1 MSTPHLRHRQLS
13 APTQEDNVRVP
24 PRPQPP
30 HSALSHATGSSHYAT
45 PSPPVHSSAP
55 LHTQP
60 PLTQTSENMHPAG
73 LLPARDQTPA
83 PSHQWGDYRRDFDLY
98 DRIEQ
103 LGR

>member
-30 HSALSHATGSSHYAT
+30 HSALSHATGSSYYVT